1 MDYPTNLVE
10 LAEDAK
16 KNILFMVGLIANSSS
31 FLSLFQ
37 HAIIFLGNCVF
48 LIIAPTPPPV
58 ISRRSQ
64 FPETNTKRNK
74 NSAAAAECSSL
85 GKRRVSRLLFV
96 LLF

>member
-48 LIIAPTPPPV
+48 LIIAPTPPV